1 MEASDPTQAGAASA
15 RPPAI
20 TLLALTMGV
29 FLVTLNVTVVTV
41 ALPDVQRSLHARPDE
56 LEWVIDAYNLVGAS
70 LLLSAGLFADRFGR
84 KRALCTGY
92 SVFAAGALLC
102 ALAPGAGWLIG
113 FRVLQ
118 AVGGTA
124 LTPTSLAIVAN
135 LYRDPLERAR
145 AIGIW
150 GVASGVGLG
159 AGPIVGGAVTDW
171 MGWRAVFL
179 VNAVAGVIALVI
191 AIRVVPR
198 SRSDIARGLDVR
210 GQVLAVVLLASLTY
224 ALIEAPRYGWGSPRI
239 TFLLAADVVLAVVFA
254 VAELRMQ
261 EPLIDLRVFRD
272 RQFSGAIFITVAV
285 FFAYSGFVYFTA
297 LYLQQV
303 RGLSALVA
311 GVVMLPGAL
320 PVLALGPISG
330 RLVATRG
337 ARGVLLA
344 GTLALAL
351 GTLLLALP
359 EHAAPLWQIL
369 APALLVGIGYGLIN
383 APVSTVAVATLPRE
397 QAGVAAATASSA
409 RNVGLVL
416 GIAVLG
422 SVVNGRLPGLR
433 AHEPFVVAYTDAIHP
448 AYLVAAGVALAAA
461 AVALT
466 TLRAE
471 PPGTPH
477 PVAAASRPR

>member
-1 MEASDPTQAGAASA
+1 MHASA
-15 RPPAI
+15 PSAAPSRPPAV

-41 ALPDVQRSLHARPDE
+41 ALPDVQRSLNARPDE

-70 LLLSAGLFADRFGR
+70 LLLSAGFFADRFGR

-92 SVFAAGALLC
+92 SVFAGGALLC
-102 ALAPGAGWLIG
+102 ALAPSAGWLIG
-113 FRVLQ
+113 FRVVQ

-171 MGWRAVFL
+171 MGWRAVFV
-179 VNAVAGVIALVI
+179 VNAVVGLVALVI

-198 SRSDIARGLDVR
+198 SRSEVARGLDVR
-210 GQVLAVVLLASLTY
+210 GQGLAILLLASLTY
-224 ALIEAPRYGWGSPRI
+224 ALIEAPRYGWASPRI
-239 TFLLAADVVLAVVFA
+239 ALLLAADVMLAFVF
-254 VAELRMQ
+254 VGVELRVR

-303 RGLSALVA
+303 RGMSPLLA

-337 ARGVLLA
+337 ARGVLFA
-344 GTLALAL
+344 GTSVLAL

-369 APALLVGIGYGLIN
+369 VPALLVGIGYGLIN
-383 APVSTVAVATLPRE
+383 APVSTVAVATLPRQ

-422 SVVNGRLPGLR
+422 SVVNERLPGLR
-433 AHEPFVVAYTDAIHP
+433 AHESFAVAYTNAIHP
-448 AYLVAAGVALAAA
+448 AYVVAAGVALAAA
-461 AVALT
+461 GVALS

-471 PPGTPH
+471 PPGTLQPA
-477 PVAAASRPR
+477 PAAQQQTI

>member
-1 MEASDPTQAGAASA
+1 MHASA
-15 RPPAI
+15 PSAAPSRPPAV

-41 ALPDVQRSLHARPDE
+41 ALPDVQRSLNARPDE

-70 LLLSAGLFADRFGR
+70 LLLSAGFFADRFGR

-92 SVFAAGALLC
+92 AVFSGGALLC
-102 ALAPGAGWLIG
+102 ALAPSAGWLIG

-135 LYRDPLERAR
+135 LYQDRLERAR

-150 GVASGVGLG
+150 GIASGLGLG
-159 AGPIVGGAVTDW
+159 AGPIVGGVVTDW
-171 MGWRAVFL
+171 LGWRGVF
-179 VNAVAGVIALVI
+179 VANAVIGLGALAIAL
-191 AIRVVPR
+191 RVVPR
-198 SRSDIARGLDVR
+198 SRSDVARGLDVR
-210 GQVLAVVLLASLTY
+210 GQTLAVALLASLTY
-224 ALIEAPRYGWGSPRI
+224 ALIEAPRYGWSSPRI
-239 TFLLAADVVLAVVFA
+239 ALVLAADVLGAAAFA
-254 VAELRMQ
+254 RIELRTR

-303 RGLSALVA
+303 RGLSTLDA
-311 GVVMLPGAL
+311 GLVMLPGAL
-320 PVLALGPISG
+320 PVLVLGPVSG

-337 ARGVLLA
+337 ARGVMLA
-344 GTLALAL
+344 GTLTLAV
-351 GTLLLALP
+351 GTVLLALP
-359 EHAAPLWQIL
+359 QESAPIWQIL
-369 APALLVGIGYGLIN
+369 VPALLVGIGYGFIN

-397 QAGVAAATASSA
+397 QAGVAAGTASSA

-422 SVVNGRLPGLR
+422 SVVNERLPGLR
-433 AHEPFVVAYTDAIHP
+433 AHEAFAPAYTEAIHA
-448 AYLVAAGVALAAA
+448 AYLVAGGVALAAAGVALA
-461 AVALT
+461 
-466 TLRAE
+466 TLRTE
-471 PPGTPH
+471 PPGSAQ
-477 PVAAASRPR
+477 PVAATGD